1 MLFAFQ
7 SRQRGNSNSYN
18 AQQDRHEYGIPV
30 SIPTKREIRFLR
42 MRYVPELRTNQS
54 VLIPTMRVGTDNW

>member
-1 MLFAFQ
+1 
-7 SRQRGNSNSYN
+7 
-18 AQQDRHEYGIPV
+18 
-30 SIPTKREIRFLR
+30 